1 VGHAV
6 TLYRL
11 GIGLGWDLLSHPPFR
26 RLFATFGHCRHILP
40 SAHLAAGTFCRFSG
54 RGWAP
59 EPGSPSW
66 RGGAGGGWCF
76 PQHGAWP
83 VGFATGKFCLTIFG
97 DMISRSKCAE
107 SRVKTLQSRSAATI
121 RHIMSNHKTERTG
134 EEAVSE
140 LMRELSIRRRCYT
153 RWIADGKLSAVEA
166 RDRLERMERALQIV
180 ERYVNLVESPVNFPI
195 HESVEVDTQD
205 VKAQP

>member
-1 VGHAV
+1 
-6 TLYRL
+6 
-11 GIGLGWDLLSHPPFR
+11 
-26 RLFATFGHCRHILP
+26 
-40 SAHLAAGTFCRFSG
+40 
-54 RGWAP
+54 
-59 EPGSPSW
+59 
-66 RGGAGGGWCF
+66 
-76 PQHGAWP
+76 
-83 VGFATGKFCLTIFG
+83 
-97 DMISRSKCAE
+97 
-107 SRVKTLQSRSAATI
+107 
-121 RHIMSNHKTERTG
+121 MSNHKTERTG